1 MTVSALKS
9 WDQLTIKDN
18 YIFQLVMRRKHLC
31 KQLIEKILQIQ
42 IADIIYPDYEK
53 SIVADPLKKS
63 IRLDVYVQD
72 NVGCVYDIEM
82 QCTNPGEEEL
92 GTRARYYQ
100 SVIDSEL
107 LEKGESYK
115 KLNTSYVI
123 FICTFDPFGCGH
135 AIYTFHSTC
144 KQTKDTLELK
154 DREYKLFLNSKNWDT
169 AEDPDL
175 MAFLSYVDGKAA
187 RGQFTEEVAETV
199 RELQKSSIE
208 RRKYMRFAQELKE
221 KEIAGYEKGVQDCQ
235 QKSAYRLLN
244 LGISPETVAAGT
256 GLSLEEVQALA
267 KENK

>member
-1 MTVSALKS
+1 MELTSLKS
-9 WDQLTIKDN
+9 WEQLTIKDN

-31 KQLIEKILQIQ
+31 KQLIEKILQIK
-42 IADIIYPDYEK
+42 ISDITYPDYEK
-53 SIVADPLKKS
+53 VIVADPLKKS

-72 NVGCVYDIEM
+72 AEGCVYDIEM
-82 QCTNPGEEEL
+82 QCANPGEEEL

-123 FICTFDPFGCGH
+123 FICTFDPFGRGQ
-135 AIYTFHSTC
+135 AMYTFRSTC
-144 KQTKDTLELK
+144 KETKDTLELK
-154 DREYKLFLNSKNWDT
+154 DKEYKLFLNSRNWDT

-175 MAFLSYVDGKAA
+175 AAFLSYVDGRAA
-187 RGQFTEEVAETV
+187 QGRFAGEIAETV
-199 RELQKSSIE
+199 RELQKSFTE

-235 QKSAYRLLN
+235 QKSAYKLLK
-244 LGISPETVAAGT
+244 LGVDPETVAQGT
-256 GLSLEEVQALA
+256 GLPLEEVQALA